1 MKLSTRARYGT
12 RALLDIALYWG
23 GEPVLM
29 KDIARRQHISLPYL
43 QHLISPLVDGGIIK
57 STRGVGGGVWLAR
70 SPDKIKLSEV
80 VRLLEGSVSPVE
92 CINKPE
98 ICNQAGSCAARDVWS
113 ELNRAIEGVLESM
126 TLQDLVDRQRTK
138 RKPDEII
145 YQI

>member
-29 KDIARRQHISLPYL
+29 KDIARRQRISLPYL
-43 QHLISPLVDGGIIK
+43 QHLISPLVGGGIIK
-57 STRGVGGGVWLAR
+57 STRGVGGGVWLAK
-70 SPDKIKLSEV
+70 SPEKIKLNEV
-80 VRLLEGSVSPVE
+80 VQLLEGSIAPAE

-98 ICNQAGSCAARDVWS
+98 VCSRAKSCATRDIWG
-113 ELNRAIEGVLESM
+113 ELNRAIEAVLESK
-126 TLQDLVDRQRTK
+126 TLQDLVEQQRNK
-138 RKPDEII
+138 LKSEKIM

>member
-43 QHLISPLVDGGIIK
+43 QHLISPLVEGGIIK
-57 STRGVGGGVWLAR
+57 STRGVGGGVWLAK
-70 SPDKIKLSEV
+70 SPEKIKLNEV
-80 VRLLEGSVSPVE
+80 VQLLEGSIAPAE

-98 ICNQAGSCAARDVWS
+98 VCSRAKSCATRDIWS
-113 ELNRAIEGVLESM
+113 ELNRAMETVLESK
-126 TLQDLVDRQRTK
+126 TLQDLVEQQRNK
-138 RKPDEII
+138 SKSEKIM